1 MFNQQGLSLDQA
13 PPIEVVFR
21 FFLAGTLFGILAG
34 VETLFFG
41 DAVLDSTSRE
51 ALVLTHTLTLGVMM
65 SFMFGALFQM
75 LPVIAGVKFNAPQQT
90 SLTVLP
96 PLVIGTLSLLTAFY
110 TGSALFFTLASVIL
124 GATLL
129 LTAGAMQRKLLA
141 LKDHGKSS
149 LGMIAALGGL
159 TLLTL
164 AALYLAGSYAGWVS
178 GAFFVQ
184 VKQAHIGFGLLG
196 WIGLLIASVSF
207 QVIEMFYVTPPY
219 PKPATRY
226 VPFAVLGFLAAGL
239 LLAFVNPVFQAVA
252 TAAAAVMLMAY
263 AGITLLR
270 LSQRKRPIADATVWF
285 WRVGMG
291 ALIVAMAATADV
303 QFMDIAWLKTLAY
316 IAFATF
322 ALSVVFAMF
331 YKIVPFLTW
340 FHLNAQG
347 YFDAPMMHEVIHPK
361 TAMKH
366 LYIHLAT
373 LATFLLS
380 LLIPALAH
388 LAGALL
394 ALSFG
399 WATRQLLKAW
409 KLYYH
414 TQKHGQKFEMNV
426 NGQ

>member
-21 FFLAGTLFGILAG
+21 FFLVGMLFGILAG
-34 VETLFFG
+34 IETLFFG
-41 DAVLDSTSRE
+41 RAVLESTSRE

-65 SFMFGALFQM
+65 SVMLGALFQM
-75 LPVIAGVKFNAPQQT
+75 LPVIAGVKFNAPQRT
-90 SLTVLP
+90 SLAVLP
-96 PLVIGTLSLLTAFY
+96 PLIIGTLTLLTAFY
-110 TGSALFFTLASVIL
+110 TGHALFFTLASVLL

-149 LGMIAALGGL
+149 LGMVAALGGL

-178 GAFFVQ
+178 GALFVQ

-226 VPFAVLGFLAAGL
+226 VPFAVLGLLAAGL
-239 LLAFVNPVFQAVA
+239 LLAFVTPVFQAVA

-303 QFMDIAWLKTLAY
+303 QFTDIAWLQTLAY
-316 IAFATF
+316 IAFAAF

-366 LYIHLAT
+366 LYIHLAA
-373 LATFLLS
+373 LAMFLLS
-380 LLIPALAH
+380 LALPAFIYLG
-388 LAGALL
+388 GALL
-394 ALSFG
+394 ALSFA
-399 WATRQLLKAW
+399 WAAWQLLNAW

-414 TQKHGQKFEMNV
+414 TQKHGQKFEMNIE
-426 NGQ
+426 G